1 MRMKEIS
8 IIFKCL
14 KQLISASERA
24 QKCGMNGDVIMW
36 KWEAIGQPRAV
47 AVIFHSAYEHHA
59 WYAWL
64 IEKLR
69 HEGFHVVTGDLPGH
83 GEEYKYLRQHNED
96 FADYYRFAKQLME
109 VAMNES
115 LPVFVI
121 GNGLGALLAVRTII
135 RNQFEVAGIIL
146 SSPWMQLKLH
156 PGKLPKTFMTISAF
170 PSSMKLKHD
179 LSFEDITSNIE
190 AQLEMKDDIPFNTLV
205 TVKWYN
211 ELQSLMKLLKTYNEV
226 CLPNIPVLLMTG
238 GADRIIDANATVQWL
253 FAQKL
258 TFFQYREWKQA
269 NHNLYLEIE
278 RDDVFKMTK
287 DFMNSASRMLGYI
300 TE

>member
-1 MRMKEIS
+1 MI
-8 IIFKCL
+8 L
-14 KQLISASERA
+14 LIVVGEMI
-24 QKCGMNGDVIMW
+24 GGVIMW

-47 AVIFHSAYEHHA
+47 AVIFHNAYEHHA

-83 GEEYKYLRQHNED
+83 GEEHKYIRQHDED
-96 FADYYRFAKQLME
+96 FADYYKFAKQLME
-109 VAMNES
+109 VAMNEA

-121 GNGLGALLAVRTII
+121 ANGLGSMLAIRTLIK
-135 RNQFEVAGIIL
+135 NHFEVAGLIL
-146 SSPWMQLKLH
+146 CSPWMQLKLH
-156 PGKLPKTFMTISAF
+156 PGKLSKTFASMAAF
-170 PSSMKLKHD
+170 TSNMKLKHNI
-179 LSFEDITSNIE
+179 SFKDYTRNLE
-190 AQLEMKDDIPFNTLV
+190 AQIEMKDDIPFNTLV

-211 ELQSLMKLLKTYNEV
+211 ELQNLMKLIKSFNEV
-226 CLPNIPVLLMTG
+226 RLPDIPVLLMNG
-238 GADRIIDANATVQWL
+238 GADRIIDSGITVQWL

-269 NHNLYLEIE
+269 NHNLFLEIE

-287 DFMNSASRMLGYI
+287 DFMNSSLRKLGYI